1 MEATTSSRDTHRE
14 EAPSGCV
21 PIDHQDYNYNTRR
34 ANEVSEI
41 IEIIEEED
49 EEILAGKS
57 GGRKSQKLVPISE
70 NGIETNTT
78 SLFSIDIHHK
88 VNSAR
93 YSSSDDVVYVAV
105 GKSESSMDALLWAL
119 THCVHPGSTLVYLIH
134 IFPDLKFIPSP
145 FGGGMVP
152 KTSVTPD
159 LVESYMMED
168 SRKRREL
175 LNKYVDMCTSH
186 MVQVETILIESDSVI
201 NAIVEL
207 ISVLNIRRLIV
218 GISKSNLRKMKVR
231 KGSNIV
237 ADQIRQTAPQDC
249 ELKIIHQGKE
259 LELNDIDGVNHLNSS
274 SPVSSPTVVSIRS
287 RAQYDDHEQQQ
298 SPTSPFSCC
307 FKG

>member
-1 MEATTSSRDTHRE
+1 MEATTSSRDAHRE
-14 EAPSGCV
+14 AAATGSV
-21 PIDHQDYNYNTRR
+21 SINHQDYDYNTRR

-78 SLFSIDIHHK
+78 SLFSIDINHK
-88 VNSAR
+88 VNDSTR

-119 THCVHPGSTLVYLIH
+119 THCVHPGSTVVYLIH

-175 LNKYVDMCTSH
+175 LNKYVDKCTSH
-186 MVQVETILIESDSVI
+186 MMQVETILIESDSVI

-207 ISVLNIRRLIV
+207 ISVLNIRRLVV
-218 GISKSNLRKMKVR
+218 GISKSNL
-231 KGSNIV
+231 
-237 ADQIRQTAPQDC
+237 
-249 ELKIIHQGKE
+249 
-259 LELNDIDGVNHLNSS
+259 
-274 SPVSSPTVVSIRS
+274 
-287 RAQYDDHEQQQ
+287 
-298 SPTSPFSCC
+298 SCLH
-307 FKG
+307 